1 MSRPR
6 SMMGPMK
13 WALVRAGVLALALG
27 ALAPAH
33 AGLFDD
39 DEARKA
45 ILDLRARITAGD
57 EAAKARIN
65 ELAALQAQTT
75 EQLQQLR
82 RTLVELNALIE
93 SQREEMARMRGAQ
106 EQLLRDVAELQ
117 RRQRESVAGV
127 AGVEE
132 RLRKMEPQQVS
143 VDGKE
148 FLADPEEKRAYEE
161 AIALLRSGDFDRAA
175 SALGSF
181 TRRYPGSGYIDSAR
195 FWLGNALYGKRDY
208 KEAIST
214 FRALV
219 NAAPEHPRAAEALL
233 AVANCQVEMKDI
245 KAARRTLDDLLKAY
259 PKSEAAAAGRERLG
273 SLKG

>member
-1 MSRPR
+1 VQ
-6 SMMGPMK
+6 
-13 WALVRAGVLALALG
+13 ALVRAGVLAMALG
-27 ALAPAH
+27 AFGPAH

-57 EAAKARIN
+57 DAAKARIN
-65 ELAALQAQTT
+65 ELAALQAQTAD
-75 EQLQQLR
+75 QLQQLR
-82 RTLVELNALIE
+82 RMLVELNTLIE
-93 SQREEMARMRGAQ
+93 SQRDEIARMRGSQ

-117 RRQRESVAGV
+117 RRQRDAV

-132 RLRKMEPQQVS
+132 RLRKIEPQQVA

-148 FLADPEEKRAYEE
+148 FLVEPEEKRAYED
-161 AIALLRSGDFDRAA
+161 AIALLRGGDFDRAA
-175 SALGSF
+175 GALSAF
-181 TRRYPGSGYIDSAR
+181 TRRYPSSGYIDSAR

-208 KEAIST
+208 KDAIAT
-214 FRALV
+214 FRTLV
-219 NAAPEHPRAAEALL
+219 NSAPDHPRAAEALL

-245 KAARRTLDDLLKAY
+245 RGARRTLDDLLKTY

>member
-1 MSRPR
+1 
-6 SMMGPMK
+6 MGLRMK
-13 WALVRAGVLALALG
+13 ALARAGVLAFALG
-27 ALAPAH
+27 ALAPAQ

-57 EAAKARIN
+57 EAAKVRIN

-93 SQREEMARMRGAQ
+93 SQREEIARMRGAQ

-117 RRQRESVAGV
+117 RKQRDSV

-132 RLRKMEPQQVS
+132 RLRKIEPQQVS

-148 FLADPEEKRAYEE
+148 FLVDPEEKRAYEE

-208 KEAIST
+208 KEAIAT

-219 NAAPEHPRAAEALL
+219 NAAPDHPRAAEALL

-245 KAARRTLDDLLKAY
+245 KAARRTLDDLLKSY

>member
-1 MSRPR
+1 MPALARSLARP
-6 SMMGPMK
+6 
-13 WALVRAGVLALALG
+13 GVLALALG
-27 ALAPAH
+27 ALGPAQ

-57 EAAKARIN
+57 DAAKVRIN

-93 SQREEMARMRGAQ
+93 SQRNEIARMRGAQ

-117 RRQRESVAGV
+117 RKQQDSV

-132 RLRKMEPQQVS
+132 RLRKIEPQQVS

-148 FLADPEEKRAYEE
+148 FLVDPEEKRAYEE

-175 SALGSF
+175 SALGAF

-208 KEAIST
+208 KEAIAT

-219 NAAPEHPRAAEALL
+219 NAAPDHPRAAEALL

>member
-1 MSRPR
+1 MSVLP
-6 SMMGPMK
+6 SAKGPLMQ
-13 WALVRAGVLALALG
+13 ALARAGVLVLALG
-27 ALAPAH
+27 ALAPAQ
-33 AGLFDD
+33 AALFSD

-57 EAAKARIN
+57 EAAKVRIN

-93 SQREEMARMRGAQ
+93 TQREEMARMRGAQ

-117 RRQRESVAGV
+117 RRQRDSLAGV

-175 SALGSF
+175 AALASF
-181 TRRYPGSGYIDSAR
+181 TRRYPGSGYIDTAR

-208 KEAIST
+208 KDAIAT
-214 FRALV
+214 FRTLV
-219 NAAPEHPRAAEALL
+219 NAAPDHPRAAEALL

-245 KAARRTLDDLLKAY
+245 KAARRTLDDLLKTY

>member
-208 KEAIST
+208 KEAIAT

-219 NAAPEHPRAAEALL
+219 SAAPDHPRAAEALL

-245 KAARRTLDDLLKAY
+245 KAARRTLDDLLKSY

>member
-1 MSRPR
+1 MRVSVPVLAR
-6 SMMGPMK
+6 SL
-13 WALVRAGVLALALG
+13 ARAGVLALALG
-27 ALAPAH
+27 ALGPAQ

-57 EAAKARIN
+57 DAAKVRIN

-93 SQREEMARMRGAQ
+93 SQRDEIARMRGAQ

-117 RRQRESVAGV
+117 RKQRDSV

-132 RLRKMEPQQVS
+132 RLRKIEPQQVT

-148 FLADPEEKRAYEE
+148 FLVDPEEKRAYEE

-175 SALGSF
+175 SALSAF

-208 KEAIST
+208 KEAIAT

-219 NAAPEHPRAAEALL
+219 NSAPDHPRAAEALL
-233 AVANCQVEMKDI
+233 AVANCQVEMKDV
-245 KAARRTLDDLLKAY
+245 KSARRTLDDLLKTY